1 MTTTIIFDAFGTLLE
16 IKNRRS
22 PYLEILR
29 EGRRQGRRPQAD
41 DSYHLMTHSLGLQEA
56 ADYFGIELSPELL
69 QRAKRNLEEEL
80 ANISAF
86 PDAIEAVALLQG
98 AGLRL
103 GVCSNLAQPY
113 GASIRYHFPSLDAY
127 GFSFEIG
134 SVKPEPM
141 IYQTTC
147 KLLGVQAGCGFGGQ
161 ARVMMI
167 GDSQRCDRDGPRGV
181 GIMGFH
187 LQRSGRRGI
196 TNLVDF
202 ARLILAETNAES
214 DELMTFY

>member
-29 EGRRQGRRPQAD
+29 EGRRQGRRPRAD
-41 DSYHLMTHSLGLQEA
+41 DSYHLMTQSLRLREA

-69 QRAKRNLEEEL
+69 QHAERSLEEEL

-86 PDAIEAVALLQG
+86 PDALEAVALLQG

-113 GASIRYHFPSLDAY
+113 GSSIRHLFPNLDAY

-134 SVKPEPM
+134 FVKPEPM
-141 IYQTTC
+141 IYQATC
-147 KLLGVQAGCGFGGQ
+147 ALLGVQPNCGLGSQ
-161 ARVMMI
+161 DRVVMI
-167 GDSQRCDRDGPRGV
+167 GDSQRCDRDGPRAV

-187 LQRSGRRGI
+187 LQRSGHQGI

-202 ARLILAETNAES
+202 ARLIIAES
-214 DELMTFY
+214 AADE